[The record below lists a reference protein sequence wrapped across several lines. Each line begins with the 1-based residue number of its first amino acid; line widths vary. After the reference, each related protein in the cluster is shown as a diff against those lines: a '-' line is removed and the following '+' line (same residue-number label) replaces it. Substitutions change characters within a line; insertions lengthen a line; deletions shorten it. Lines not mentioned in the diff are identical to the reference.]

1 MLEGNSDSIK
11 NSRGTVQSCYD
22 KPKQYDKNTWDQN
35 VKKKDLNKKTLPLL
49 DSPIPIYKNKSERY
63 SL

>member
-1 MLEGNSDSIK
+1 MLEGNSDSMK
-11 NSRGTVQSCYD
+11 NSKGTVQSCYD

-49 DSPIPIYKNKSERY
+49 DSPIPICKNKSERY